1 MMNCAFCQKKI
12 TIKFI
17 LSIYGISATEIANA
31 VHLSKS
37 MVWKHLNGDSYN
49 ENIDIYIINKVFG
62 LKIEGNNFVCKK

>member
-1 MMNCAFCQKKI
+1 MMNCAFCQKKL

-49 ENIDIYIINKVFG
+49 ENIDIYIVQKVFG
-62 LKIEGNNFVCKK
+62 LNFEGHNHDRK

>member
-1 MMNCAFCQKKI
+1 MMNCAFCQKKL

-49 ENIDIYIINKVFG
+49 ENVDIYIFQKVFG
-62 LKIEGNNFVCKK
+62 LNFEGHNYGRK

>member
-1 MMNCAFCQKKI
+1 MMNCAFCQKKL

-17 LSIYGISATEIANA
+17 LSVYGISATEIADA

-62 LKIEGNNFVCKK
+62 LSVGGNNADKN

>member
-12 TIKFI
+12 TVKFI

-49 ENIDIYIINKVFG
+49 ENVDIYIVNKVFG
-62 LKIEGNNFVCKK
+62 LKIEGQKYDLK

>member
-1 MMNCAFCQKKI
+1 MMNCAFCQKKL

-49 ENIDIYIINKVFG
+49 ENVDIYIVQKVFG
-62 LKIEGNNFVCKK
+62 LNFEGHNNDRK